1 MASKSAEVLDGDTD
15 WVICRCGN
23 EAHYD
28 GFVTCADDGRIV
40 SPTLNGEW
48 GGALYVCLR
57 CGRYFDQNTLEVV
70 GVIGEQVAY
79 LNDKYDWDN
88 H

>member
-1 MASKSAEVLDGDTD
+1 
-15 WVICRCGN
+15 
-23 EAHYD
+23 
-28 GFVTCADDGRIV
+28 V